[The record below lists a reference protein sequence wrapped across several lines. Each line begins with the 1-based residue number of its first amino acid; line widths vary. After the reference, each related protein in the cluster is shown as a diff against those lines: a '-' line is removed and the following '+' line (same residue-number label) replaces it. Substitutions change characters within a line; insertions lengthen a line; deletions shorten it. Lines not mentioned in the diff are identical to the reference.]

1 LPMLADRGVTGRLVL
16 PVRFAALRRAR
27 SDLRNHRKLCLI
39 DGMVAFVGSQNIVNR
54 DFKPGIVNDELVA
67 RVEGPVV
74 CALDAVFASDWFL
87 ETEQIIAV
95 LPVPDVTGASELQ
108 AMPSGPDYRVPGY
121 ERLLVELVHEA
132 QENITIV
139 SPYLIPDEALLTAL
153 KNAVARGVAIDLV
166 VSRVVDQRLVNLA
179 QRSYY
184 TELLE
189 AGVRLHRYR
198 DRLLHAKNVSI
209 DGRIAVIGS
218 SNADVRSFML
228 NAEISL
234 ILHDEAN
241 GVIAR
246 VFPASAKIWLASSV
260 LCCDLTPAVPEV
272 CGEADEEQHR
282 EYGQQNMAHIADA
295 AKSGLDALTEKVT
308 QGHEDRR
315 PNHGRQSVDGHEAGG
330 RKRSRA
336 DRDRADSAQAIQ
348 KAEPEHQQHR
358 PPLEHIDG
366 AAERG
371 LLLDAPNIAMIA
383 EPAAEGKED
392 LVCDK
397 GPECCRRDG
406 RRVRDQATVDHH
418 AAQHDHRLALDEA
431 DIPQRALGNP
441 AAGVGE
447 QGVVESRQPRHA
459 PRPQQAHRGD

>member
-1 LPMLADRGVTGRLVL
+1 MISIPNLTLAYLLLEWAIRLIMVVVIPLRRPPEAARSWLLLVLFLPVPAFILYRLIGRAAFPSWRRDRFRRAAPERESAAQALTSSKSAPSRTAVLAQWLGGFPSCGGNALSLLEDYDGAIAAMVAAIDAAHVRVHLLTYILADDRTGLKVADALGRARARGVDVRVLIDALGSRPWVKRSLAMLADRGVTAQLVL

-87 ETEQIIAV
+87 ETEQTIAV
-95 LPVPDVTGASELQ
+95 LPLPDVTGASELQ

-166 VSRVVDQRLVNLA
+166 VSHVVDQRLVNLA

-189 AGVRLHRYR
+189 TGVRLHRYR

-234 ILHDEAN
+234 ILHDEA
-241 GVIAR
+241 
-246 VFPASAKIWLASSV
+246 SAGPLADVQRGYIRRSNR
-260 LCCDLTPAVPEV
+260 LLL
-272 CGEADEEQHR
+272 EEW
-282 EYGQQNMAHIADA
+282 
-295 AKSGLDALTEKVT
+295 
-308 QGHEDRR
+308 
-315 PNHGRQSVDGHEAGG
+315 
-330 RKRSRA
+330 
-336 DRDRADSAQAIQ
+336 RDRPRVSRFCENLARLVS
-348 KAEPEHQQHR
+348 
-358 PPLEHIDG
+358 PL
-366 AAERG
+366 
-371 LLLDAPNIAMIA
+371 L
-383 EPAAEGKED
+383 
-392 LVCDK
+392 
-397 GPECCRRDG
+397 
-406 RRVRDQATVDHH
+406 
-418 AAQHDHRLALDEA
+418 
-431 DIPQRALGNP
+431 
-441 AAGVGE
+441 
-447 QGVVESRQPRHA
+447 
-459 PRPQQAHRGD
+459 